1 MYEISTSLYLDIAD
15 RLVAAIGG
23 REFFSGV
30 VTVHSGD
37 VECRLICTL
46 IVERSRVAEGASLSP
61 ISNLLPVW
69 WECHTLV
76 GGEELLNDFCFSEL
90 KATIL

>member
-1 MYEISTSLYLDIAD
+1 MYEISSSLYLDIAD

-23 REFFSGV
+23 KEFFSGV
-30 VTVHSGD
+30 VTVQSGD

-46 IVERSRVAEGASLSP
+46 IVERSRGVEGTSFPA
-61 ISNLLPVW
+61 ISNLLPIW
-69 WECHTLV
+69 WECHTLI

-90 KATIL
+90 KASIL